1 MLQIWLGA
9 LLGLL
14 CCLIIGAGMIGA
26 FYGLGKDH
34 WSSSE
39 DVWEGGFGLVA
50 SLVITLMGAALLR
63 ISKLQDKWRVKLAKA
78 LEAKH
83 SVRTGLAKSRFKLW
97 CEKYAMF
104 VLPFITVLREG
115 LEAVVFI
122 GGVGLGLPATSFPL
136 AVICGVAAGCL
147 IGFLIYK

>member
-1 MLQIWLGA
+1 M
-9 LLGLL
+9 
-14 CCLIIGAGMIGA
+14 

-34 WSSSE
+34 WSGTE
-39 DVWEGGFGLVA
+39 NIWEGAFGVFA
-50 SLVITLMGAALLR
+50 SLIITWMGAALLR

-78 LEAKH
+78 LESKD
-83 SVRTGLAKSRFKLW
+83 RTRRGCWNRFKLW

-104 VLPFITVLREG
+104 TLPFITVVREG

-122 GGVGLGLPATSFPL
+122 GGISLGLPATSFPL
-136 AVICGVAAGCL
+136 PVVTGLGCGCL